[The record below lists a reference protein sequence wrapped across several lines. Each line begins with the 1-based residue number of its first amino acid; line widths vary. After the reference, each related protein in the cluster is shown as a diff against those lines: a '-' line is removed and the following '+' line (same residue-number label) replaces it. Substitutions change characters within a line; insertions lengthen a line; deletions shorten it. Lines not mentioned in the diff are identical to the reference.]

1 MAAHALRM
9 FKDVNRKMQTL
20 ARLFLFFLGAVLA
33 AQVHSAD
40 LGEMQALY
48 RSLQPRLA
56 QSPFQRELVLDSTEA
71 SERLSGDIY
80 ATLEVPLA
88 SLELVNRS
96 PLRWCEILL
105 LLSNTKSCVVGRQD
119 DAPALQM
126 RMGTKGPQALASTT
140 PMDFKFETSAPQ
152 APVLET
158 RLSSD
163 IGPMGAKDGTLRV
176 QAIALGARKSF
187 IHLHYS
193 YRSSLAGRLA
203 TGVYLQTL
211 GRGKVGFSKEQ
222 APSSEA
228 KRPADARWVGG
239 VRGIIERNTMRYFM
253 GLSCALQFAGTE
265 TPAQRFA
272 QMAPCWYDDT
282 ERYPQQLH
290 DMGRADYLEM
300 KRGEYGR
307 LGQLGP

>member
-1 MAAHALRM
+1 MR
-9 FKDVNRKMQTL
+9 TL
-20 ARLFLFFLGAVLA
+20 TRLFLFYLCALLA
-33 AQVHSAD
+33 AQAQGAD
-40 LGEMQALY
+40 LGEMQSLY

-56 QSPFQRELVLDSTEA
+56 QSPFQRELALDSTEA

-80 ATLEVPLA
+80 ATLDAPLA
-88 SLELVNRS
+88 NLELVNRS

-119 DAPALQM
+119 EAPSLQM
-126 RMGTKGPQALASTT
+126 RMGTKGPQALATTT
-140 PMDFKFETSAPQ
+140 PMNFKFETSAPQ
-152 APVLET
+152 ATVLET
-158 RLSSD
+158 HLSSNS
-163 IGPMGAKDGTLRV
+163 GPMGTKDGKLRV
-176 QAIALGARKSF
+176 QAIAVGPNKSF

-193 YRSSLAGRLA
+193 YSSSLAGRLA

-222 APSSEA
+222 AEA
-228 KRPADARWVGG
+228 SRPADAHWVGG

-265 TPAQRFA
+265 APTQRFA

-290 DMGRADYLEM
+290 EMGRQDYLDM
-300 KRGEYGR
+300 KRAEYGR
-307 LGQLGP
+307 DAPKS

>member
-1 MAAHALRM
+1 MR
-9 FKDVNRKMQTL
+9 TL
-20 ARLFLFFLGAVLA
+20 ARLFLLYLCTLLA
-33 AQVHSAD
+33 AQAQGAD
-40 LGEMQALY
+40 LGEMQSLY

-56 QSPFQRELVLDSTEA
+56 QSPFQRELALDSTESA
-71 SERLSGDIY
+71 ERLSGDIY
-80 ATLEVPLA
+80 ATLDAPLA

-119 DAPALQM
+119 EAPSLQM
-126 RMGTKGPQALASTT
+126 RMGTKGPQALATTT
-140 PMDFKFETSAPQ
+140 PMNFKFETSAPQ
-152 APVLET
+152 ATVLET
-158 RLSSD
+158 RLSSNS
-163 IGPMGAKDGTLRV
+163 GPMGTKDGKLRV
-176 QAIALGARKSF
+176 QAIAVGPNKSF

-193 YRSSLAGRLA
+193 YSSSLAGRLA

-222 APSSEA
+222 AEA
-228 KRPADARWVGG
+228 SRPADAHWVGG

-265 TPAQRFA
+265 APTQRFA

-290 DMGRADYLEM
+290 EMGRSEYLEM
-300 KRGEYGR
+300 KRAEYAR
-307 LGQLGP
+307 EVQAGP

>member
-1 MAAHALRM
+1 MR
-9 FKDVNRKMQTL
+9 TL
-20 ARLFLFFLGAVLA
+20 ARLFLLYLCTLLA
-33 AQVHSAD
+33 AQAQGAD
-40 LGEMQALY
+40 LGEMQNLY

-56 QSPFQRELVLDSTEA
+56 QSPFQRELALDSTEA

-80 ATLEVPLA
+80 ATLDAPLA

-119 DAPALQM
+119 EAPSLQM
-126 RMGTKGPQALASTT
+126 RMGTKGPQALATTT
-140 PMDFKFETSAPQ
+140 PMNFKFETSAPQ
-152 APVLET
+152 ATVLET
-158 RLSSD
+158 HLSSNS
-163 IGPMGAKDGTLRV
+163 GPMGTKDGKLRV
-176 QAIALGARKSF
+176 QAIAVGPNKSF

-193 YRSSLAGRLA
+193 YSSSLAGRLA

-222 APSSEA
+222 AEA
-228 KRPADARWVGG
+228 SRPADAHWVGG

-265 TPAQRFA
+265 APAQRFA

-290 DMGRADYLEM
+290 EMGRSEYLEM
-300 KRGEYGR
+300 KRAEYAR
-307 LGQLGP
+307 EVQAGP

>member
-1 MAAHALRM
+1 
-9 FKDVNRKMQTL
+9 MQIL
-20 ARLFLFFLGAVLA
+20 ARLFLLTLGALLA
-33 AQVHSAD
+33 TLAHSAD
-40 LGEMQALY
+40 LGEMQNLY

-80 ATLEVPLA
+80 ATLDAPLA

-96 PLRWCEILL
+96 PQRWCEILL
-105 LLSNTKSCVVGRQD
+105 LISNTKSCVVGRQD
-119 DAPALQM
+119 DAPALQL

-140 PMDFKFETSAPQ
+140 PMDFRFETSPPQ
-152 APVLET
+152 AAVLET
-158 RLSSD
+158 HLSANT
-163 IGPMGAKDGTLRV
+163 GPMGTKDGTLLV

-222 APSSEA
+222 AQSTEA
-228 KRPADARWVGG
+228 GRPADAQWVGG

-253 GLSCALQFAGTE
+253 GLSCGLQFAGTDA
-265 TPAQRFA
+265 PAQRFA
-272 QMAPCWYDDT
+272 QMAPCWYDET

-290 DMGRADYLEM
+290 DMGRAEYLEM
-300 KRGEYGR
+300 KRGEYAR
-307 LGQLGP
+307 LGQVVNDSP

>member
-1 MAAHALRM
+1 MR
-9 FKDVNRKMQTL
+9 TL
-20 ARLFLFFLGAVLA
+20 TRLFLFYLCALLA
-33 AQVHSAD
+33 AQAQGAD
-40 LGEMQALY
+40 LGEMQSLY

-56 QSPFQRELVLDSTEA
+56 QSPFQRELALDSTEA

-80 ATLEVPLA
+80 ATLDAQLA
-88 SLELVNRS
+88 NLELVNRS

-119 DAPALQM
+119 EAPSLQM
-126 RMGTKGPQALASTT
+126 RMGTKGPQALATTT
-140 PMDFKFETSAPQ
+140 PMNFKFETSAPQ
-152 APVLET
+152 ATVLET
-158 RLSSD
+158 HLSSNS
-163 IGPMGAKDGTLRV
+163 GPMGTKDGKLRV
-176 QAIALGARKSF
+176 QAIAVGPNKSF

-193 YRSSLAGRLA
+193 YSSSLAGRLA

-222 APSSEA
+222 AEA
-228 KRPADARWVGG
+228 SRPADAHWVGG

-265 TPAQRFA
+265 APTQRFA

-290 DMGRADYLEM
+290 EMGRSEYLEM
-300 KRGEYGR
+300 KRAEYAR
-307 LGQLGP
+307 EVQAGP

>member
-1 MAAHALRM
+1 MR
-9 FKDVNRKMQTL
+9 TL
-20 ARLFLFFLGAVLA
+20 ARLFLLYLCTLLA
-33 AQVHSAD
+33 AQAQGAD
-40 LGEMQALY
+40 LGEMQNLY

-56 QSPFQRELVLDSTEA
+56 QSPFQRELALDSTEA

-80 ATLEVPLA
+80 ATLDAPLA
-88 SLELVNRS
+88 NLELVNRS

-119 DAPALQM
+119 EAPSLQM
-126 RMGTKGPQALASTT
+126 RMGTKGPQALATTT
-140 PMDFKFETSAPQ
+140 PMNFKFETSAPQ
-152 APVLET
+152 ATVLET
-158 RLSSD
+158 HLSSNS
-163 IGPMGAKDGTLRV
+163 GPMGTKDGKLRV
-176 QAIALGARKSF
+176 QAIAVGPNKSF

-193 YRSSLAGRLA
+193 YSSSLAGRLA

-222 APSSEA
+222 AEA
-228 KRPADARWVGG
+228 SRPADAHWVGG

-253 GLSCALQFAGTE
+253 GLSCALQFAGTDA
-265 TPAQRFA
+265 PAQRFA

-290 DMGRADYLEM
+290 EMGRAEYLEM
-300 KRGEYGR
+300 KRAEYAR
-307 LGQLGP
+307 EVQAGP

>member
-1 MAAHALRM
+1 MR
-9 FKDVNRKMQTL
+9 TL
-20 ARLFLFFLGAVLA
+20 TRLFLFYLCALLA
-33 AQVHSAD
+33 AQAQGAD
-40 LGEMQALY
+40 LGEMQSLY

-56 QSPFQRELVLDSTEA
+56 QSPFQRELALDSTEA

-80 ATLEVPLA
+80 ATLDAPLA
-88 SLELVNRS
+88 NLELVNRS

-119 DAPALQM
+119 EAPSLQM
-126 RMGTKGPQALASTT
+126 RMGTKGPQALATTT
-140 PMDFKFETSAPQ
+140 PMNFKFETSAPQ
-152 APVLET
+152 ATVLET
-158 RLSSD
+158 HLSSNS
-163 IGPMGAKDGTLRV
+163 GPMGTKDGKLRV
-176 QAIALGARKSF
+176 QAIAVGPNKSF

-193 YRSSLAGRLA
+193 YSSSLAGRLA

-222 APSSEA
+222 AEA
-228 KRPADARWVGG
+228 SRPADAHWVGG

-265 TPAQRFA
+265 APAQRFA

-290 DMGRADYLEM
+290 EMGRSEYLEM
-300 KRGEYGR
+300 KRAEYAR
-307 LGQLGP
+307 EVQAGP

>member
-1 MAAHALRM
+1 MR
-9 FKDVNRKMQTL
+9 TL
-20 ARLFLFFLGAVLA
+20 ARLFLLYLCTLLA
-33 AQVHSAD
+33 AQAQGAD
-40 LGEMQALY
+40 LGEMQNLY

-56 QSPFQRELVLDSTEA
+56 QSPFQRELALDSTET

-80 ATLEVPLA
+80 ATLDAPLA

-119 DAPALQM
+119 EAPSLQM
-126 RMGTKGPQALASTT
+126 RMGTKGPQALATTT
-140 PMDFKFETSAPQ
+140 PMNFKFETSAPQ
-152 APVLET
+152 ATVLET
-158 RLSSD
+158 HLSSNS
-163 IGPMGAKDGTLRV
+163 GPMGTKDGKLRV
-176 QAIALGARKSF
+176 QAIAVGPNKSF

-193 YRSSLAGRLA
+193 YSSSLAGRLA

-222 APSSEA
+222 AEA
-228 KRPADARWVGG
+228 SRPADAHWVGG
-239 VRGIIERNTMRYFM
+239 VRGIIERTTMRYFM

-265 TPAQRFA
+265 APAQRFA

-290 DMGRADYLEM
+290 EMGRSEYLEM
-300 KRGEYGR
+300 KRAEYAR
-307 LGQLGP
+307 EVQAGP

>member
-1 MAAHALRM
+1 MR
-9 FKDVNRKMQTL
+9 TL
-20 ARLFLFFLGAVLA
+20 ARLFLLYLCTLLA
-33 AQVHSAD
+33 AQAQGAD
-40 LGEMQALY
+40 LGEMQNLY

-56 QSPFQRELVLDSTEA
+56 QSPFQRELALDSTEA

-80 ATLEVPLA
+80 ATLDAPLA

-119 DAPALQM
+119 EAPSLQM
-126 RMGTKGPQALASTT
+126 RMGTKGPQALATTT
-140 PMDFKFETSAPQ
+140 PMNFRFETSAPQ
-152 APVLET
+152 ATVLET
-158 RLSSD
+158 HLSSNS
-163 IGPMGAKDGTLRV
+163 GPMGTKDGKLRV
-176 QAIALGARKSF
+176 QAIAVGPNKSF

-193 YRSSLAGRLA
+193 YSSSLAGRLA

-222 APSSEA
+222 AEA
-228 KRPADARWVGG
+228 SRPADAHWVGG

-265 TPAQRFA
+265 APTQRFA

-290 DMGRADYLEM
+290 EMGRAEYLEM
-300 KRGEYGR
+300 KRAEYAR
-307 LGQLGP
+307 EVQAGP

>member
-1 MAAHALRM
+1 MR
-9 FKDVNRKMQTL
+9 TL
-20 ARLFLFFLGAVLA
+20 ARLFLLYLCTLLA
-33 AQVHSAD
+33 AQAQGAD
-40 LGEMQALY
+40 LGEMQNLY

-56 QSPFQRELVLDSTEA
+56 QSPFQRELALDSTEA

-80 ATLEVPLA
+80 ATLDAPLA
-88 SLELVNRS
+88 NLELVNRS

-119 DAPALQM
+119 EAPSLQM
-126 RMGTKGPQALASTT
+126 RMGTKGPQALATTT
-140 PMDFKFETSAPQ
+140 PMNFRFETSAPQ
-152 APVLET
+152 ATVLET
-158 RLSSD
+158 HLSSNS
-163 IGPMGAKDGTLRV
+163 GPMGTKDGKLRV
-176 QAIALGARKSF
+176 QAIAVGPNKSF

-193 YRSSLAGRLA
+193 YSSSLAGRLA

-222 APSSEA
+222 AEA
-228 KRPADARWVGG
+228 SRPADAHWVGG

-265 TPAQRFA
+265 APTQRFA

-290 DMGRADYLEM
+290 EMGRSEYLEM
-300 KRGEYGR
+300 KRAEYAR
-307 LGQLGP
+307 EVQAGP

>member
-1 MAAHALRM
+1 MR
-9 FKDVNRKMQTL
+9 TL
-20 ARLFLFFLGAVLA
+20 TRLFLFYLGAFLA
-33 AQVHSAD
+33 AQAQGAD
-40 LGEMQALY
+40 LGEMQSLY

-56 QSPFQRELVLDSTEA
+56 QSPFQRELALDSTEA

-80 ATLEVPLA
+80 ATLDAPLA
-88 SLELVNRS
+88 NLELVNRS

-119 DAPALQM
+119 EAPSLQM
-126 RMGTKGPQALASTT
+126 RMGTKGPQALATTT
-140 PMDFKFETSAPQ
+140 PMNFKFETSAPQ
-152 APVLET
+152 ATVLET
-158 RLSSD
+158 HLSSNS
-163 IGPMGAKDGTLRV
+163 GPMGTKDGKLRV
-176 QAIALGARKSF
+176 QAIAVGPNKSF

-193 YRSSLAGRLA
+193 YSSSLAGRLA

-222 APSSEA
+222 AEA
-228 KRPADARWVGG
+228 SRPADAHWVGG

-253 GLSCALQFAGTE
+253 GLSCGLQFAGTDA
-265 TPAQRFA
+265 PAQRFA

>member
-1 MAAHALRM
+1 MR
-9 FKDVNRKMQTL
+9 TL
-20 ARLFLFFLGAVLA
+20 TRLFLFYLCALLA
-33 AQVHSAD
+33 AQAQGAD
-40 LGEMQALY
+40 LGEMQSLY

-56 QSPFQRELVLDSTEA
+56 QSPFQRELALDSTEA

-80 ATLEVPLA
+80 ATLDAPLA
-88 SLELVNRS
+88 NLELVNRS

-119 DAPALQM
+119 EAPSLQM
-126 RMGTKGPQALASTT
+126 RMGTKGPQALATTT
-140 PMDFKFETSAPQ
+140 PMNFKFETSAPQ
-152 APVLET
+152 ATVLET
-158 RLSSD
+158 HLSSNS
-163 IGPMGAKDGTLRV
+163 GPMGTKDGKLRV
-176 QAIALGARKSF
+176 QAIAVGPNKSF

-193 YRSSLAGRLA
+193 YSSSLAGRLA

-222 APSSEA
+222 AEA
-228 KRPADARWVGG
+228 SRPADAHWVGG

-265 TPAQRFA
+265 APTQRFA

-290 DMGRADYLEM
+290 EMGRQDYLDM
-300 KRGEYGR
+300 KRAEYGR
-307 LGQLGP
+307 EVQAGP

>member
-1 MAAHALRM
+1 MR
-9 FKDVNRKMQTL
+9 TL
-20 ARLFLFFLGAVLA
+20 TRLFLFYLCALLA
-33 AQVHSAD
+33 AQAQGAD
-40 LGEMQALY
+40 LGEMQSLY

-56 QSPFQRELVLDSTEA
+56 QSPFQRELALDSTEA

-80 ATLEVPLA
+80 ATLDAPLA
-88 SLELVNRS
+88 NLELVNRS

-119 DAPALQM
+119 EAPSLQM
-126 RMGTKGPQALASTT
+126 RMGTKGPQALATTT
-140 PMDFKFETSAPQ
+140 PMNFKFETSAPQ
-152 APVLET
+152 ATVLET
-158 RLSSD
+158 HLSSNS
-163 IGPMGAKDGTLRV
+163 GPMGTKDGKLSV
-176 QAIALGARKSF
+176 QAIAVGPNKSF

-193 YRSSLAGRLA
+193 YSSSLAGRLA

-222 APSSEA
+222 AEA
-228 KRPADARWVGG
+228 SRPADAHWVGG

-265 TPAQRFA
+265 APTQRFA

-290 DMGRADYLEM
+290 EMGRQDYLDM
-300 KRGEYGR
+300 KRAEYGR
-307 LGQLGP
+307 DAPKS

>member
-1 MAAHALRM
+1 MR
-9 FKDVNRKMQTL
+9 TL
-20 ARLFLFFLGAVLA
+20 ARLFLLYLCTLLA
-33 AQVHSAD
+33 AQAQGAD
-40 LGEMQALY
+40 LGEMQNLY

-56 QSPFQRELVLDSTEA
+56 QSPFQRELALDSTEA

-80 ATLEVPLA
+80 ATLDAPLA
-88 SLELVNRS
+88 NLELVNRS

-119 DAPALQM
+119 EAPSLQM
-126 RMGTKGPQALASTT
+126 RMGTKGPQALATTT
-140 PMDFKFETSAPQ
+140 PMNFKFETSAPQ
-152 APVLET
+152 ATVLET
-158 RLSSD
+158 HLSSNS
-163 IGPMGAKDGTLRV
+163 GPMGTKDGKLRV
-176 QAIALGARKSF
+176 QAIAVGPNKSF

-193 YRSSLAGRLA
+193 YSSSLAGRLA

-222 APSSEA
+222 AEA
-228 KRPADARWVGG
+228 SRPADAHWVGG

-265 TPAQRFA
+265 APAQRFA

-290 DMGRADYLEM
+290 EMGRSEYLEM
-300 KRGEYGR
+300 KRAEYAR
-307 LGQLGP
+307 EVQAGP